1 MVGKAKTKNAARL
14 MAVAFS
20 FFLYAASFEPWGIAE
35 CAYVFAVPAILAAR
49 SLFSEIPAPKPPET
63 AVRRRRRSEPDFPEI
78 PAGGEGVAPRT
89 GARAL
94 WLISTFA
101 FSYAA

>member
-78 PAGGEGVAPRT
+78 PAVG
-89 GARAL
+89 RAF
-94 WLISTFA
+94 TTEQA
-101 FSYAA
+101 NRA